1 MFDNDTAGVK
11 AMERYHELY
20 GLPSLLL
27 PMEKDLSDSVKK
39 HGQKAVKK
47 VLTPLINAYE
57 QGTEKSNG
65 KI

>member
-1 MFDNDTAGVK
+1 MK

-20 GLPSLLL
+20 GLPSILL

-57 QGTEKSNG
+57 QSTEKSNG